1 MSEDDKKEDSTKQNI
16 PTSEETTQKK
26 IEPEPIEV
34 EAEKVGKESLPDDDS
49 IDKKNIKEAYS
60 IDKDSVEKLSKGID
74 ENSKEMITDYKVKTG
89 KDPQWWLVALNNGAY
104 ALLSAVPGLNILYLP
119 ILYANLKILPMFP
132 KKKLKTKAA
141 SVPTKSEQKPEQQ
154 KKPFGTGKLDD
165 NNVLGTGKL
174 NDDNPF
180 GTGELDNGNPF
191 GTGKLDDNNVL
202 GTGKLNDDNPFGTG
216 SLENKTKNNMVPF
229 GVAPKTNK
237 NNGIFF
243 GNAVDVFKGVK
254 TKKASSAPTL
264 SRIDSY
270 KKRKPDNT
278 RGIPS
283 RN

>member
-34 EAEKVGKESLPDDDS
+34 EAEKVDEESLPDDDS

-104 ALLSAVPGLNILYLP
+104 ALLSAFPGLNILYLP

-132 KKKLKTKAA
+132 KKKLKIKAA
-141 SVPTKSEQKPEQQ
+141 SVPTKSEQQ

-165 NNVLGTGKL
+165 DNVLGTGEL
-174 NDDNPF
+174 NDGNPF
-180 GTGELDNGNPF
+180 GTGELDNGSPF
-191 GTGKLDDNNVL
+191 GTGKLDDDNVL
-202 GTGKLNDDNPFGTG
+202 GSGNQNPKNLFGTG
-216 SLENKTKNNMVPF
+216 SLENKNNMVSF

-237 NNGIFF
+237 NNGISFS
-243 GNAVDVFKGVK
+243 NAVDVFKGVK

-278 RGIPS
+278 RGIPG

>member
-34 EAEKVGKESLPDDDS
+34 EAEKVDEESLPDDDS

-74 ENSKEMITDYKVKTG
+74 ENSKKMITDYKVKTG

-104 ALLSAVPGLNILYLP
+104 ALLSAFPGLNILYLP

-132 KKKLKTKAA
+132 KKKLKIKAA
-141 SVPTKSEQKPEQQ
+141 SVPTKSEQQEK
-154 KKPFGTGKLDD
+154 
-165 NNVLGTGKL
+165 
-174 NDDNPF
+174 PF

-216 SLENKTKNNMVPF
+216 KLDDDNVLGSRNQNPKNLFGTGSLKNKKIKNNMVS
-229 GVAPKTNK
+229 
-237 NNGIFF
+237 F

-278 RGIPS
+278 RGIPG

>member
-34 EAEKVGKESLPDDDS
+34 EAEKVGKESLPDYDS

-154 KKPFGTGKLDD
+154 KKPFGTGE
-165 NNVLGTGKL
+165 L
-174 NDDNPF
+174 NDGNPF
-180 GTGELDNGNPF
+180 GTGELDNGSPF
-191 GTGKLDDNNVL
+191 GTGKLDDDNVL
-202 GTGKLNDDNPFGTG
+202 GTGELNDGNPFGTG
-216 SLENKTKNNMVPF
+216 SLENKTVSF

-237 NNGIFF
+237 NNGISF

-278 RGIPS
+278 RGIPG

>member
-34 EAEKVGKESLPDDDS
+34 EAEKVDEESLPDDDS

-104 ALLSAVPGLNILYLP
+104 ALLSAFPGLNILYLP

-132 KKKLKTKAA
+132 KKKLKIKAA
-141 SVPTKSEQKPEQQ
+141 SVPTKSEQQ

-165 NNVLGTGKL
+165 DNVLGSG
-174 NDDNPF
+174 NQNPKN
-180 GTGELDNGNPF
+180 L
-191 GTGKLDDNNVL
+191 
-202 GTGKLNDDNPFGTG
+202 FGTG
-216 SLENKTKNNMVPF
+216 SLENKNNMVSF

-237 NNGIFF
+237 NNGISFS
-243 GNAVDVFKGVK
+243 NAVDVFKGVK

-278 RGIPS
+278 RGIPG

>member
-34 EAEKVGKESLPDDDS
+34 EVEKVGKESLPDDDS

-191 GTGKLDDNNVL
+191 GTG
-202 GTGKLNDDNPFGTG
+202 
-216 SLENKTKNNMVPF
+216 SLENKTKNNMVP
-229 GVAPKTNK
+229 
-237 NNGIFF
+237 F

-278 RGIPS
+278 RGIPG